1 MHGVQGA
8 GPPRLC
14 KCGTEEEVV
23 PLWRMHLDD
32 LCIRWI
38 ISYGHRCK
46 RWFLRSLWSKPFL
59 STWVL
64 FSMVM
69 VLWAFFNS
77 RKPTPVN
84 RAYCMRPLTRLFPLM
99 KAGDV
104 RNSRLISWPWTQF
117 LQLDSGWQ
125 QTFSLLSSEAA
136 ASNAHALFT
145 TQHPGGGGWD
155 LRKPASSTGHCKLN
169 VMSWSYI
176 PLYAT
181 FLR

>member
-1 MHGVQGA
+1 MHRVPGA

-14 KCGTEEEVV
+14 KGGTEEEV

-38 ISYGHRCK
+38 MSYGHRCK
-46 RWFLRSLWSKPFL
+46 RWFLRSLWSKTFL
-59 STWVL
+59 STWFL

-69 VLWAFFNS
+69 VLWAFNS

-104 RNSRLISWPWTQF
+104 RNSRLSLAHL

-125 QTFSLLSSEAA
+125 QQFSLLSSEAA
-136 ASNAHALFT
+136 ASSAHALFT
-145 TQHPGGGGWD
+145 AERRGGGGGWD
-155 LRKPASSTGHCKLN
+155 FGKPALSTGHCKLN

-176 PLYAT
+176 YLYAT